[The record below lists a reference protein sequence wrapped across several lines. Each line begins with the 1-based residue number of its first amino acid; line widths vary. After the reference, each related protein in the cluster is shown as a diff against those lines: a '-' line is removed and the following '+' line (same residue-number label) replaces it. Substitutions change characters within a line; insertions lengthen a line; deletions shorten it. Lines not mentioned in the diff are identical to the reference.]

1 MSRPNLH
8 HKLHYAQVNRA
19 NSPVFLRFLCDLVG
33 HILPLLFLVAL
44 IIGVMGL
51 FRDLERG
58 LAGLVVAASALFFVL
73 SVLLLYG

>member
-1 MSRPNLH
+1 
-8 HKLHYAQVNRA
+8 
-19 NSPVFLRFLCDLVG
+19 
-33 HILPLLFLVAL
+33 
-44 IIGVMGL
+44 MGL